1 VRHATARL
9 INSVVLLALLLGATL
24 LLGRAYMARAGEM
37 GSEAAALPEVQAH
50 ADFIPDDPGTA
61 GHPAGWAGLQWNFAG
76 PSGVDAPA
84 AWDNLIAA
92 GAPGGAGVTVAVVDT
107 GIAYEDRYPYRRSP
121 DLSATRFVPGY
132 DFIGGDPYPFDLNGH
147 GTHVASTIAEETNN
161 TLGVTGLA
169 YGVQL
174 MPVRV
179 LNRYGAGSPTSVARG
194 IRFAADHGADVI
206 NVSLSFNWRTTA
218 RQIPQVVQALDYAQ
232 AQGSL
237 VVASAGNT
245 SRSMIPYPA
254 RRQSVLAV
262 GATTEHGCLASFS
275 NFGPDLDLVAP
286 GGGTDAR
293 LLRDPSCR
301 AGRRG
306 RSIYQL
312 TLRSRSVTSFGLR
325 GFAGTSMA
333 TPHVSATAALVIASG
348 VLGADPSPATIAER
362 LAQTTRDHGSPGYD
376 TRYGWGL
383 VNAAAATATQPP
395 GLR

>member
-1 VRHATARL
+1 MRHSAPRL
-9 INSVVLLALLLGATL
+9 INSVVLLAILVGAALLLGKAC
-24 LLGRAYMARAGEM
+24 MARVGEA
-37 GSEAAALPEVQAH
+37 GSEALVLPEVQAH
-50 ADFIPDDPGTA
+50 ADFIPDDHGVA

-76 PSGVDAPA
+76 PGGVDAPA

-92 GAPGGAGVTVAVVDT
+92 GAPGGVGVTVAVVDS
-107 GIAYEDRYPYRRSP
+107 GIAYADRAPYRRSP

-132 DFIGGDPYPFDLNGH
+132 DFVGNDPYPFDLNGH

-179 LNRYGAGSPTSVARG
+179 LNRYGAGNAATVSRG
-194 IRFAADHGADVI
+194 IRFAADHDADVI

-218 RQIPQVVQALDYAQ
+218 RQIPQVIQALDYARER
-232 AQGSL
+232 GSL

-245 SRSMIPYPA
+245 ARSTIPYPA
-254 RRQSVLAV
+254 RRQSVVAV

-275 NFGPDLDLVAP
+275 NFGPDLDLTAP
-286 GGGTDAR
+286 GGGADAR
-293 LLRDPSCR
+293 LPADPSCR
-301 AGRRG
+301 PGRRG
-306 RSIYQL
+306 RSIYQM
-312 TLRSRSVTSFGLR
+312 TFRRPSVSSFGLR

-348 VLGADPSPATIAER
+348 VLGPDPSPATIVER
-362 LAQTTRDHGSPGYD
+362 LTQTARDHGSPGYD

-383 VNAAAATATQPP
+383 ANAAAATAAQPP
-395 GLR
+395 ALR